1 MNLGYGGEDD
11 GGIYH
16 SIYDDFYWY
25 THFSDTSFVYGRA
38 LAQAVGTTVMRL
50 ADADVLPFVFTN
62 LAATT
67 HRYIDELQQ
76 LRDSRAKAIEE
87 DRQRATDSVYAI
99 VRDPRDPVGAPH
111 LKTPPPRFDFAP
123 LLDAQ
128 DSLSAAAS
136 RFEKAYAAWRDGG
149 GSASA
154 QDGSQ
159 ASEPNAANLSE
170 VNHRL
175 LRAERVLMLR
185 DGLKN
190 RPWFRH
196 SLYAPGYYT
205 GYGVKTMP
213 GIREAIEQGEWSDVN
228 GEIARV
234 AEALNAE
241 ASLLKEAA
249 GLLHSR

>member
-1 MNLGYGGEDD
+1 
-11 GGIYH
+11 
-16 SIYDDFYWY
+16 
-25 THFSDTSFVYGRA
+25 
-38 LAQAVGTTVMRL
+38 MRL

-67 HRYIDELQQ
+67 HRYIDEVQQ
-76 LRDSRAKAIEE
+76 LRDSRAKAIAE

-99 VRDPRDPVGAPH
+99 VRDPRDPVGAPR
-111 LKTPPPRFDFAP
+111 LQTSPPRFDFAP

-128 DSLSAAAS
+128 DSLSAAATQ
-136 RFEKAYAAWRDGG
+136 FEKAYTAWRDGEG
-149 GSASA
+149 GMPNGSRTGDGGAS
-154 QDGSQ
+154 
-159 ASEPNAANLSE
+159 NLAE
-170 VNHRL
+170 VNRRL

-190 RPWFRH
+190 RPWYRH
-196 SLYAPGYYT
+196 SLYAPGFYT

-234 AEALNAE
+234 AGTLNAE
-241 ASLLKEAA
+241 AALLREAA
-249 GLLHSR
+249 TALERR

>member
-1 MNLGYGGEDD
+1 
-11 GGIYH
+11 
-16 SIYDDFYWY
+16 
-25 THFSDTSFVYGRA
+25 
-38 LAQAVGTTVMRL
+38 MRL

-76 LRDSRAKAIEE
+76 LRDARAKEIDEQ
-87 DRQRATDSVYAI
+87 RQRATDSVYAI
-99 VRDPRDPVGAPH
+99 VRDPRNPVGAPR
-111 LKTPPPRFDFAP
+111 LQTPPPRFDFAP

-128 DSLSAAAS
+128 DSLSAAAKQ
-136 RFEKAYAAWRDGG
+136 FEKAYAAWRDGQ
-149 GSASA
+149 GSST

-159 ASEPNAANLSE
+159 VAGPAPANLSE

-190 RPWFRH
+190 RPWYRH
-196 SLYAPGYYT
+196 SLYAPGFYT

-213 GIREAIEQGEWSDVN
+213 GIREAIEQGEWPSVN

-241 ASLLKEAA
+241 AALLKEAA
-249 GLLHSR
+249 GMLERR